1 MIRKARISEANA
13 IRNLINEYAHRGL
26 LLPLSLS
33 EIYDRI
39 RDFFVYG
46 EETDEGT
53 FTILGICALRLV
65 WEDLAEIRSLAVTE
79 DYWKQGIGSRLVEVC
94 LKEAAD
100 LEVKKVFCLTYKRD
114 FFSSLGFMQI
124 DKSQLPHKIWSDC
137 LKCTKFPE
145 CEEIAMM
152 YEIPCR

>member
-1 MIRKARISEANA
+1 MIRKARICDAHV

-39 RDFFVYG
+39 RDFFIYEEKAG
-46 EETDEGT
+46 EGPL
-53 FTILGICALRLV
+53 TILGICALHLV

-79 DYWKQGIGSRLVEVC
+79 DRWKQGIGTRLVQAC
-94 LKEAAD
+94 LKEAVD
-100 LEVKKVFCLTYKRD
+100 LEVKKVFCLTYTKD
-114 FFSSLGFMQI
+114 FFSSQGFIEI

-137 LKCTKFPE
+137 LKCSKFPD

-152 YEIPCR
+152 YEIPRR

>member
-1 MIRKARISEANA
+1 MIRKARIRDAHV

-39 RDFFVYG
+39 RDFFVYQ
-46 EETDEGT
+46 EETGDGALA
-53 FTILGICALRLV
+53 ILGICALHII

-79 DYWKQGIGSRLVEVC
+79 NHWKQGIGSRLVQAC
-94 LKEAAD
+94 LKEATD
-100 LEVKKVFCLTYKRD
+100 LEVKKIFCLTYKRE
-114 FFSSLGFMQI
+114 FFSSQGFTEI

-137 LKCTKFPE
+137 LKCSKFPE

-152 YEIPCR
+152 YEIPRR

>member
-1 MIRKARISEANA
+1 MIRKARISEAHA
-13 IRNLINEYAHRGL
+13 IRNLINEYANRGL

-33 EIYDRI
+33 EIYERI

-46 EETDEGT
+46 EESGEGT

-79 DYWKQGIGSRLVEVC
+79 DHRKRRIGTRLVQAC
-94 LKEAAD
+94 IKEAVD
-100 LEVKKVFCLTYKRD
+100 LEVKKIFCLTYTKE
-114 FFSSLGFMQI
+114 FFSSLGFREI
-124 DKSQLPHKIWSDC
+124 DKSLLPHKIWSDC
-137 LKCTKFPE
+137 LKCSKFPD

-152 YEIPCR
+152 YEIPGR